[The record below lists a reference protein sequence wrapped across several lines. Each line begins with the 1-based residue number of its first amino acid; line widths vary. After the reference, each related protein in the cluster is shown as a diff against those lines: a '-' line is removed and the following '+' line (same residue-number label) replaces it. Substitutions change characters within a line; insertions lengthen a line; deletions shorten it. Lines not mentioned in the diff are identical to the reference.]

1 LKDREVIAKLEKA
14 GFIIE
19 NLASEETG
27 NFLAAEHKKW
37 SEVARVARITP
48 Q

>member
-1 LKDREVIAKLEKA
+1 M
-14 GFIIE
+14 IE
-19 NLASEETG
+19 NLSSDETG

-37 SEVARVARITP
+37 SEVARVAKITP